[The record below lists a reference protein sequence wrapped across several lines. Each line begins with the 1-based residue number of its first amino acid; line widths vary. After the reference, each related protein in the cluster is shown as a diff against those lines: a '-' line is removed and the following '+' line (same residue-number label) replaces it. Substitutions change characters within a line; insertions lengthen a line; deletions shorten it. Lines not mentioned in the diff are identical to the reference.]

1 MKTIFFLFRDLITGI
16 KRATIKQL
24 DKVTACLVLIY
35 SIAARMI
42 GKQTAAAALPNMQKQ
57 QPYNNLQLFVPI
69 QKDQQNNPRAEW
81 KIWCENNRMLFQSSA

>member
-1 MKTIFFLFRDLITGI
+1 MKTIFFFFWNFMMAI

-35 SIAARMI
+35 SFVARML
-42 GKQTAAAALPNMQKQ
+42 GKQTVAAALPNRQKH
-57 QPYNNLQLFVPI
+57 PYNNLQPFIPI
-69 QKDQQNNPRAEW
+69 QKDLQNNPRAEW